1 MSLDAPHLAG
11 NVDAAGLTIGII
23 VSRFNGDITEALLSG
38 AVAALKEHGSSD
50 EHITIV
56 HVPGAFEIGT
66 IAANMAHSGRFDAII
81 CLGCVI
87 RGDTAHFDYV
97 CQGAMD
103 AIGHVAQRGDVG
115 VGNGVLT
122 LDTHAQAL
130 ERVGGAHGHKGEE
143 AALTAVEVVR
153 QLQRLDAMVG
163 DHTTDQM
170 LEV

>member
-11 NVDAAGLTIGII
+11 NVDATGLNVGIV
-23 VSRFNGDITEALLSG
+23 VSRFNSEITEALLSG
-38 AVAALKEHGSSD
+38 AVSALLEHGSS
-50 EHITIV
+50 EENMTII

-66 IAANMAHSGRFDAII
+66 IAAKMANSGRFDAII

-87 RGDTAHFDYV
+87 RGDTAHFEYV

-103 AIGHVAQRGDVG
+103 AIGKVAQRGDVG

-122 LDTHAQAL
+122 VDSNEQAY
-130 ERVGGAHGHKGEE
+130 ERIGGAHGHKGEE

-153 QLQRLDAMVG
+153 QLQA
-163 DHTTDQM
+163 

>member
-11 NVDAAGLTIGII
+11 NIDASGLRVGII
-23 VSRFNGDITEALLSG
+23 VSRFNSNITEALLAG
-38 AVAALKEHGSSD
+38 ALSALKEHGSSD
-50 EHITIV
+50 ENLTIV

-66 IAANMAHSGRFDAII
+66 IAAKMANSERFEAIV

-103 AIGHVAQRGDVG
+103 AIGIIAQRGDVG

-122 LDTHAQAL
+122 VDSVEQAQ
-130 ERVGGAHGHKGEE
+130 ERIGGAHGHKGEE
-143 AALTAVEVVR
+143 AALTAIEVAR
-153 QLQRLDAMVG
+153 HLQTLQA
-163 DHTTDQM
+163 

>member
-11 NVDAAGLTIGII
+11 NVDATGLRVGII
-23 VSRFNGDITEALLSG
+23 VSRFNHDITEALLAG
-38 AVAALKEHGSSD
+38 AVSALKEHGCSD
-50 EHITIV
+50 EMMTIV

-66 IAANMAHSGRFDAII
+66 IAAKMANTGRFDAIV

-103 AIGHVAQRGDVG
+103 AVGKIAQRGDVG

-143 AALTAVEVVR
+143 AALTAVEVAQ
-153 QLQRLDAMVG
+153 QLEL
-163 DHTTDQM
+163 
-170 LEV
+170 LED

>member
-11 NVDAAGLTIGII
+11 NVDATGLKIGIV
-23 VSRFNGDITEALLSG
+23 VSRFNNEITEALLSG
-38 AVAALKEHGSSD
+38 AVSALLEHGCSEED
-50 EHITIV
+50 MTIV

-66 IAANMAHSGRFDAII
+66 IAAKMANSGRFDAII

-97 CQGAMD
+97 CQGVMD
-103 AIGHVAQRGDVG
+103 AIGKVAQRGDVG

-122 LDTHAQAL
+122 VDSNEQAY
-130 ERVGGAHGHKGEE
+130 ERIGGAHGHKGEE

-153 QLQRLDAMVG
+153 QLQA
-163 DHTTDQM
+163 

>member
-11 NVDAAGLTIGII
+11 NVDAAGLTVDSV
-23 VSRFNGDITEALLSG
+23 VSRFNNDITESLRSG
-38 AVAALKEHGSSD
+38 AVSALKEHGGRD
-50 EHITIV
+50 ENMTIV

-66 IAANMAHSGRFDAII
+66 IAAKMADTGRFDAII

-103 AIGHVAQRGDVG
+103 AIGKVAQRGDVG

-122 LDTHAQAL
+122 LDTHEQAL
-130 ERVGGAHGHKGEE
+130 ERIGGAHGHKGEE

-153 QLQRLDAMVG
+153 QLQA
-163 DHTTDQM
+163 

>member
-11 NVDAAGLTIGII
+11 SVDASGLRVGII
-23 VSRFNGDITEALLSG
+23 VSRFNADITEALLIG
-38 AVAALKEHGSSD
+38 ALSALKEHGSSD
-50 EHITIV
+50 EDLTIV

-66 IAANMAHSGRFDAII
+66 IAAKMANSGRFEAIV

-103 AIGHVAQRGDVG
+103 AIGKIAQRGDVG

-122 LDTHAQAL
+122 VDTVEQAR
-130 ERVGGAHGHKGEE
+130 ERIGGAHGHKGEE
-143 AALTAVEVVR
+143 AALTAVEVAR
-153 QLQRLDAMVG
+153 RLQA
-163 DHTTDQM
+163 
-170 LEV
+170 LEVPDGQ

>member
-11 NVDAAGLTIGII
+11 NVDATGLTIGLV
-23 VSRFNGDITEALLSG
+23 VSRFNLDITEALLAG
-38 AVAALKEHGSSD
+38 ALSALKEHGSVD
-50 EHITIV
+50 ENLTIV

-66 IAANMAHSGRFDAII
+66 IAARMANTGRFDAVV

-103 AIGHVAQRGDVG
+103 AIGRVAQRGDIG
-115 VGNGVLT
+115 VDNGVLT
-122 LDTHAQAL
+122 VETHAQAL

-153 QLQRLDAMVG
+153 QLQV
-163 DHTTDQM
+163 

>member
-1 MSLDAPHLAG
+1 MSLDAPYLSG
-11 NVDAAGLTIGII
+11 SVDASGLTVGIV
-23 VSRFNGDITEALLSG
+23 VSRFNTDITEALLTG
-38 AVAALKEHGSSD
+38 AVSALKEHGSRD
-50 EHITIV
+50 EDITIM

-66 IAANMAHSGRFDAII
+66 IAAKMVSTERFDAIV

-103 AIGHVAQRGDVG
+103 AIGKVAQRGDVG

-122 LDTHAQAL
+122 LDTHEQAL

-143 AALTAVEVVR
+143 AALTAIEVAR
-153 QLQRLDAMVG
+153 QLQVLDQQ
-163 DHTTDQM
+163 T

>member
-11 NVDAAGLTIGII
+11 NVDAAGLNVGIV
-23 VSRFNGDITEALLSG
+23 VSRFNGDITEALLAG
-38 AVAALKEHGSSD
+38 AVSALNEHGSNQ
-50 EHITIV
+50 ENVTIV

-66 IAANMAHSGRFDAII
+66 IAAKMAQSGRFDAIV

-103 AIGHVAQRGDVG
+103 AIGAVAQRGDVG

-122 LDTHAQAL
+122 LDTHEQAL
-130 ERVGGAHGHKGEE
+130 ARVGGAHGHKGEE
-143 AALTAVEVVR
+143 AALTAVEVAQ
-153 QLQRLDAMVG
+153 QLKA
-163 DHTTDQM
+163 

>member
-1 MSLDAPHLAG
+1 MSLDAPHLVG
-11 NVDAAGLTIGII
+11 NVDASGLKIGIV
-23 VSRFNGDITEALLSG
+23 VSRFNADITEALLVG
-38 AVAALKEHGSSD
+38 AVSALKEHGCLETDIIIS
-50 EHITIV
+50 

-66 IAANMAHSGRFDAII
+66 IATKMADTGRFDAVV

-103 AIGHVAQRGDVG
+103 AIGKLAQRGDIG
-115 VGNGVLT
+115 VANGVLT
-122 LDTHAQAL
+122 VDSHAQAL

-153 QLQRLDAMVG
+153 QLQWI
-163 DHTTDQM
+163 DQQG
-170 LEV
+170 LET

>member
-11 NVDAAGLTIGII
+11 NVDASGLKVGII
-23 VSRFNGDITEALLSG
+23 VSRFNANITEALLAG
-38 AVAALKEHGSSD
+38 AQSALHEHGSCD
-50 EHITIV
+50 DDLMVI

-66 IAANMAHSGRFDAII
+66 IAAKMANSGRFDAIV

-103 AIGHVAQRGDVG
+103 AIGKIAQRGDVG

-122 LDTHAQAL
+122 LDSVEQAM
-130 ERVGGAHGHKGEE
+130 ERIGGAHGHKGEE
-143 AALTAVEVVR
+143 AALTAIEVAR
-153 QLQRLDAMVG
+153 QLKYIERE
-163 DHTTDQM
+163 
-170 LEV
+170 LEA

>member
-11 NVDAAGLTIGII
+11 NVDASRLAIGIV
-23 VSRFNGDITEALLSG
+23 VSRFNATITEALLEG
-38 AVAALKEHGSSD
+38 AVAALKLHGADESSLR
-50 EHITIV
+50 IV

-66 IAANMAHSGRFDAII
+66 IAARMAASGQYDAIV

-103 AIGHVAQRGDVG
+103 AIGRVAQRGDVG

-122 LDTHAQAL
+122 VDTLEQAK
-130 ERVGGAHGHKGEE
+130 ERIGGSHGHKGAE
-143 AALTAVEVVR
+143 AALTAVEVAR
-153 QLQRLDAMVG
+153 LLAQL
-163 DHTTDQM
+163 
-170 LEV
+170 ES

>member
-11 NVDAAGLTIGII
+11 NVDAGGMRVGIV
-23 VSRFNGDITEALLSG
+23 VSRFNSDITEALLDG
-38 AVAALKEHGSSD
+38 AVSALKEHGSRD
-50 EHITIV
+50 EDLTIV

-66 IAANMAHSGRFDAII
+66 IAVKMADCGRFDAIV

-103 AIGHVAQRGDVG
+103 AIGRVACRGDVG

-122 LDTHAQAL
+122 VDTLQQAL

-143 AALTAVEVVR
+143 AALTAVEVAQ
-153 QLQRLDAMVG
+153 QLKA
-163 DHTTDQM
+163 
-170 LEV
+170 LED

>member
-11 NVDAAGLTIGII
+11 HVDAAGLSIGII
-23 VSRFNGDITEALLSG
+23 VSRYNADITEALLAG
-38 AVAALKEHGSSD
+38 AVSALKEHGSGD

-66 IAANMAHSGRFDAII
+66 IAAKMAQTGRFDAIV

-103 AIGHVAQRGDVG
+103 AIGKVAQRGDVG
-115 VGNGVLT
+115 IGNGVLT
-122 LDTHAQAL
+122 LDSHAQAL

-143 AALTAVEVVR
+143 AALTAVEVAL
-153 QLQRLDAMVG
+153 QLKL
-163 DHTTDQM
+163 
-170 LEV
+170 L

>member
-11 NVDAAGLTIGII
+11 NVSAEGLSIGII
-23 VSRFNGDITEALLSG
+23 VSRFNTDITEALLVG
-38 AVAALKEHGSSD
+38 ALSALKEHGSKD
-50 EHITIV
+50 ENLTVI

-66 IAANMAHSGRFDAII
+66 IAAHMAASGKYDAIV

-103 AIGHVAQRGDVG
+103 AIGEVARRGDIA

-122 LDTHAQAL
+122 VDTVEQAR
-130 ERVGGAHGHKGEE
+130 ERIGGSHGHKGEE
-143 AALTAVEVVR
+143 AALTAVEVAR
-153 QLQRLDAMVG
+153 QLERLTGMEA
-163 DHTTDQM
+163 
-170 LEV
+170 